1 MTECHGAETRRQSIR
16 RPRPRGLEAPG
27 RAMPWA
33 IEMQSGA
40 EAKSGLFSAAMTEK
54 PSKDPYAYV
63 QEIQLVGFDGP
74 CALARLRYC
83 FTTQNLALAALCEC
97 PR

>member
-16 RPRPRGLEAPG
+16 RPRGLEAPG

-40 EAKSGLFSAAMTEK
+40 EAKSGLFSAAMSEK

-63 QEIQLVGFDGP
+63 QEIQLVGFDGD
-74 CALARLRYC
+74 LARLRYC
-83 FTTQNLALAALCEC
+83 FTTQNLALAVLCEC